1 MSCGFTILRDLY
13 NTSSRVMVPP
23 DHWLHP
29 RDAAHEIIV
38 TKHAFDVPTSIVQ
51 NNFPSPT
58 SLHYR

>member
-1 MSCGFTILRDLY
+1 LY